1 MNRTLL
7 MAALLIVPVMLITGC
22 QSSGKQQAEPVL
34 SEKDLLRT
42 KWSCK
47 IKRES
52 DYQVQY
58 KQNDFYATLT
68 LPHAEMASPKR
79 LRTDFVLPEQIEDI
93 VSIKF
98 STINTATTINTVT
111 SKGNSAANRLMKGY
125 IPMHVCG
132 DFFVR
137 NQMLGDNALSV
148 FTDISK
154 HTNNGDLVWE
164 IIYIDLAGV
173 IHTTQKALRF
183 AVQ

>member
-1 MNRTLL
+1 MNRPLL
-7 MAALLIVPVMLITGC
+7 MAALLVSSMLITGC
-22 QSSGKQQAEPVL
+22 QSSGKKQAEPEL

-52 DYQVQY
+52 DYQVEYQ
-58 KQNDFYATLT
+58 QNDFYAILT
-68 LPHAEMASPKR
+68 LPHSAMTHPKR

-98 STINTATTINTVT
+98 TA
-111 SKGNSAANRLMKGY
+111 KGREVNRLMKGY

-137 NQMLGDNALSV
+137 NQMLGDNSLSV

-154 HTNNGDLVWE
+154 HTVDGDLVWE

-173 IHTTQKALRF
+173 IHTTQKALKF

>member
-7 MAALLIVPVMLITGC
+7 MLIAVMTVMLISGC
-22 QSSGKQQAEPVL
+22 QSSSKKQVEPVL

-52 DYQVQY
+52 DYQVEYQ
-58 KQNDFYATLT
+58 QNDFYATLT
-68 LPHAEMASPKR
+68 LPHSEMTHPKR

-98 STINTATTINTVT
+98 TK
-111 SKGNSAANRLMKGY
+111 KGRAANRLMKGY

-137 NQMLGDNALSV
+137 NHMLGGNTLSV
-148 FTDISK
+148 FTDILQQ
-154 HTNNGDLVWE
+154 TADGDLVWE

-183 AVQ
+183 GVQ